1 MENTR
6 SLGRCTIIAF
16 TIVFAFS
23 AATPV
28 AAQTRS
34 SQAPAL
40 PQTLSEPQGF
50 IAEPGLV
57 ERAVIFNDRR
67 LGSGDLSGGWRF
79 GVADLIPG
87 AGSISGQAAYRR
99 WGSNDRYVAEA
110 SVGLSM
116 RRYKALAGRFEVPQL
131 AQGRIAIG
139 TEFRWQDYTQIGYF
153 GQGPDAL
160 ETHASQYRL
169 RSSNLVGYVTLRP
182 TRWMDIDAGVGVLRP
197 AFLPIAGPF
206 KRDRPETRAI
216 FGSDPVFSLAEQP
229 TFATSRISLTSDT
242 RDFPGHPLRGG
253 VIHVAATRY
262 SDRDAGSASF
272 RIYQADVARF
282 VPVARRRVVL
292 AMHGRFVGTDTDEGR
307 FVPFYLQ
314 PSLGGQNS
322 LRSYDDY
329 RFHDRHLLGLS
340 VETRVAMMTHV
351 DAAFFVDAG
360 NVAARAADL
369 NLDRRSYGAG
379 LRLHS
384 RRQTFAVVDVAH
396 GAEGWRATVRLT
408 DPLLLSRLTRR
419 TALVPFVP

>member
-1 MENTR
+1 MENTGT
-6 SLGRCTIIAF
+6 LGRSTTVAMA
-16 TIVFAFS
+16 IVLACMAPTRVGAQARS
-23 AATPV
+23 A
-28 AAQTRS
+28 
-34 SQAPAL
+34 QAPA
-40 PQTLSEPQGF
+40 PPHTLSEPQGF

-87 AGSISGQAAYRR
+87 AGSISGQTAYRR
-99 WGSNDRYVAEA
+99 WGSNDRYVVEA
-110 SVGLSM
+110 SAGLSM
-116 RRYKALAGRFEVPQL
+116 RRYKAVAGRFEIPQL

-160 ETHASQYRL
+160 ETNASQYRL

-197 AFLPIAGPF
+197 TFLRVAGPF
-206 KRDRPETRAI
+206 KRDRPETSAI
-216 FGSDPVFSLAEQP
+216 FGGDPVFSLAAQP
-229 TFATSRISLTSDT
+229 PFATSRIALTADT

-262 SDRDAGSASF
+262 SDRHEGDASF
-272 RIYQADVARF
+272 RSYQADVARF
-282 VPVARRRVVL
+282 IPVARRRVVF
-292 AMHGRFVGTDTDEGR
+292 AVYGRFVGTGTEEGH

-329 RFHDRHLLGLS
+329 RFHDRNLLGLS
-340 VETRVAMMTHV
+340 IETRVAMMTHV

-360 NVAARAADL
+360 NVAPRAADL

-396 GAEGWRATVRLT
+396 GAEGWRAIFRLT

-419 TALVPFVP
+419 TAAVPFVP